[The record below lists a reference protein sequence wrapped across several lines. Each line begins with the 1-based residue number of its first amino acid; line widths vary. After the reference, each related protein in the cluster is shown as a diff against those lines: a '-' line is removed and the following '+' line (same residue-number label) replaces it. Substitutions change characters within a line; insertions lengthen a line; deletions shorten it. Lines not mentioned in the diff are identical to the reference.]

1 MPMLKTSDGVSL
13 HYVDEG
19 PRDAP
24 VLLLVPGWGGST
36 VWFEEQIR
44 GLSAQFRVV
53 CYDPRGQGRSE
64 RTERG
69 HRMERVSKDLDDVI
83 TALGLCDVALLG
95 WSLGVSTVLS
105 YIDVFGCSA
114 LRAAVLVCGGPR
126 LINSEDWELGF
137 VDLQQAVDWIELQ
150 RGSMEAAADF
160 VLPRFFATGPA
171 PERYAQLRR
180 SITGMSAY
188 GSSAMCWNVLNQDY
202 TDVPAKISVPT
213 AVLSGRHDTV
223 IPADNGPLLARS
235 IPKARLSIFEGSAH
249 CPFLEEPDE
258 FNKELEGILVESR

>member
-1 MPMLKTSDGVSL
+1 MPMLNTSDGVPL

-36 VWFEEQIR
+36 VWFEEQVR
-44 GLSAQFRVV
+44 GLGDQFRVV
-53 CYDPRGQGRSE
+53 CYDPRGQGQSE

-69 HRMERVSKDLDDVI
+69 QRMERVSKDLDDVI
-83 TALGLCDVALLG
+83 TALGLRDVALLG

-114 LRAAVLVCGGPR
+114 LRKTVLVCGGPR
-126 LINSEDWELGF
+126 LINAGDWDLGF
-137 VDLQQAVDWIELQ
+137 VDLQRAVDWIDLQ
-150 RGSMEAAADF
+150 RCSMEAAADF
-160 VLPRFFATGPA
+160 VLPRFFATEPA
-171 PERYAQLRR
+171 PERLAQLRR
-180 SITGMSAY
+180 SITDMSAA

-213 AVLSGRHDTV
+213 TVLTGRHDTV
-223 IPADNGPLLARS
+223 IPAENASLLVES
-235 IPKARLSIFEGSAH
+235 IPDARLSIFEGSAH
-249 CPFLEEPDE
+249 CPFLEQPDE
-258 FNKELEGILVESR
+258 FNKALEEILV